1 MTPAR
6 PGTALLVPFRV
17 GNPMPEL
24 CVAGDPEVL
33 RPVLP
38 EGSPQER
45 LGALCGAVA
54 ERIAEGG
61 VRIAYVGD
69 CVLTLGVL
77 AGLERRGVAPTVI
90 WLDAHGDFHTW
101 DTTRSGHLVGMPL
114 AMAVGRGEQTV
125 VRAAGLT
132 PVPEERV
139 VLVDARDLDPGED
152 EAVAASRMR
161 HVTVDQLRGEPV
173 PDGPLYV
180 HLDIDVVNPAEI
192 PAVNYPAPGG
202 PSVEQVREAL
212 MPVAATGRV
221 AVLSVTLWEPRLPG
235 ATQSAAAVVRLIEP
249 FLTTPAPSPDARRA
263 AP

>member
-1 MTPAR
+1 MTPAH
-6 PGTALLVPFRV
+6 PGASLVVPFRV
-17 GNPMPEL
+17 GNPMPDL
-24 CVAGDPEVL
+24 RVAGGPEVL
-33 RPVLP
+33 RPILL
-38 EGSPQER
+38 EGTPQER
-45 LGALCGAVA
+45 LGVLCGAIA
-54 ERIAEGG
+54 ERIAAGG
-61 VRIAYVGD
+61 VRVAYVGD
-69 CVLTLGVL
+69 CVLALGVL

-114 AMAVGRGEQTV
+114 AMAVGRGEQTI

-132 PVPEERV
+132 PIPEERV

-152 EAVAASRMR
+152 DAVAASRMR
-161 HVTVDQLRGEPV
+161 RVTVDELRAEPV

-202 PSVEQVREAL
+202 PSVEEVRDAL
-212 MPVAATGRV
+212 RPLAATGRV
-221 AVLSVTLWEPRLPG
+221 AALSVTLWESRLPG
-235 ATQSAAAVVRLIEP
+235 ATQSAAAVARLVEP
-249 FLTTPAPSPDARRA
+249 FLATSAPSPDARGA

>member
-1 MTPAR
+1 MTQVHPA
-6 PGTALLVPFRV
+6 ASLLVPFRV
-17 GNPMPEL
+17 GNPMSDL
-24 CVAGDPEVL
+24 RVAGDPEVL

-38 EGSPQER
+38 EGTPQQR
-45 LGALCGAVA
+45 LGALCGAIA
-54 ERIAEGG
+54 ERIAAGG
-61 VRIAYVGD
+61 VRVAYVGD

-77 AGLERRGVAPTVI
+77 AGLQRRGVAPTVI

-101 DTTRSGHLVGMPL
+101 GTTRSGHLVGMPL
-114 AMAVGRGEQTV
+114 AMAVGRGEQTI
-125 VRAAGLT
+125 VRAAGLA

-152 EAVAASRMR
+152 AAVAASRMR
-161 HVTVDQLRGEPV
+161 RVTVDQLRREPI

-202 PSVEQVREAL
+202 PSVEQVRDAL
-212 MPVAATGRV
+212 TPLAATGRV
-221 AVLSVTLWEPRLPG
+221 AALSVTLWEPRLPG
-235 ATQSAAAVVRLIEP
+235 ARQSAAAVARLVEP
-249 FLTTPAPSPDARRA
+249 FLTMPAPSPDARRA